1 MSRYYNY
8 LPHNFD
14 FYDGYYIVKKII
26 KDIKEYDLSLV
37 EDKEYFI
44 KLQEE
49 VTNIDNELG
58 DSSYELHKQI
68 NDDLISPRVVNY
80 YYENKKYP
88 KDASLVGEKVKRL
101 FNRIFEI
108 EDEVQ
113 EISAKIWNSKLTPFS
128 DIENGLPFS
137 IIGHSGYGYIV
148 TPTSSKYRNND
159 YENTISF
166 SCSLF
171 NEHSMNVF
179 SSNLVMIFDI
189 NPSNFI
195 AACNYD
201 CATSKTEDY
210 KNIRT
215 LCEVNGKYLSAGFM
229 SNSDLDRIITKSEC
243 PTSVINK
250 INNNPENTINEFI
263 IDKNKSIPQGLVL
276 FSSGY
281 DFPLSEYISAIKM
294 KYDYNLDLKVI
305 NKQLYFGTNLS
316 KEEQINSLYEDID
329 NFLSQYQ
336 DYEIFSIINLLDG
349 FIDNVI
355 IPLKLDREIEEIII
369 NKINELKDIKSL
381 HTRL

>member
-8 LPHNFD
+8 LPSNNSFN
-14 FYDGYYIVKKII
+14 DGFYIVKKII

-37 EDKEYFI
+37 DDKEQFI

-58 DSSYELHKQI
+58 NDSYELRKKI
-68 NDDLISPRVVNY
+68 NDDLISPSVVNY

-88 KDASLVGEKVKRL
+88 LNASPTGEKVNKL

-113 EISAKIWNSKLTPFS
+113 IISAKIWNNKLTPFS
-128 DIENGLPFS
+128 DIENGKPFS

-171 NEHSMNVF
+171 NEHSMNLF
-179 SSNLVMIFDI
+179 SSNLVMIFDL
-189 NPSNFI
+189 NPNNFI

-215 LCEVNGKYLSAGFM
+215 LHEVNGKYLSAGFM
-229 SNSDLDRIITKSEC
+229 YNNDLDRIITKSEC
-243 PTSVINK
+243 PTSVVNK

-281 DFPLSEYISAIKM
+281 DFPLVEYISATKM

-305 NKQLYFGTNLS
+305 NKQLYFNNNLT
-316 KEEQINSLYEDID
+316 KEEQINSLYENI
-329 NFLSQYQ
+329 NNCLSMYQ
-336 DYEIFSIINLLDG
+336 DYEIFSIINLLDS
-349 FIDNVI
+349 FIEDVI
-355 IPLKLDREIEEIII
+355 IPLKLDKEIEEIII
-369 NKINELKDIKSL
+369 NKINDLKNIKSL
-381 HTRL
+381 HTSI